1 MASGKKTTVE
11 ITGGL
16 AENLLEELGLTL
28 WDVTFAKE
36 GSVWI
41 LRYFIDKEEGLNIDD
56 CEKFSRAI
64 DLLLDEADPIDVAYT
79 LEVSSPGLERELTKD
94 WHFEACKGED
104 INVRLIRPVEGVRDF
119 VGTLTDYQDGM
130 LTMMIDEDVEMELKK
145 SEAAYIRLYFEF

>member
-11 ITGGL
+11 IAGEL

-41 LRYFIDKEEGLNIDD
+41 LRYLIDKEEGLNITD
-56 CEKFSRAI
+56 CENFSRGV
-64 DLLLDEADPIDVAYT
+64 DLLLDAADPIDVAYT
-79 LEVSSPGLERELTKD
+79 LEVSSPGLERDLTKD
-94 WHFEACKGED
+94 WHFEACIDDD

-119 VGTLTDYQDGM
+119 VGKLTDYKDGV
-130 LTMMIDEDVEMELKK
+130 LTMMIDDDVEMELKK